1 MKSKIS
7 ILIVTAF
14 VYLLAACGGGEKA
27 ATTEET
33 TATNETTEVAKEEK
47 PKTHP
52 GKATYM
58 TYCMTCHMKE
68 GEGVPNLNPPL
79 TDKEWIEGD
88 KTRLITIVLN
98 GLQGEIEVAGE
109 KWNSVMASHS
119 FLNDQQI
126 ADVLSY
132 VRESFGNNA
141 EAVTAEEVAATR
153 SGN

>member
-1 MKSKIS
+1 MKNKTLL
-7 ILIVTAF
+7 LIASAF
-14 VYLLAACGGGEKA
+14 VYVLAACGGGEKA
-27 ATTEET
+27 ATSEET
-33 TATNETTEVAKEEK
+33 TTSETQEVAKAEEK
-47 PKTHP
+47 PKAHP
-52 GKATYM
+52 GKSVYM

-88 KTRLITIVLN
+88 KTRLITIALN

-109 KWNSVMASHS
+109 KWNGVMASHS

-132 VRESFGNNA
+132 VRQSFGNNA
-141 EAVTAEEVAATR
+141 DAVTPEEVAAVR
-153 SGN
+153 SGS